1 VCGGGWHWMMMM
13 VDDGGGAGE
22 RARSM
27 KLGESD
33 NMTEV

>member
-1 VCGGGWHWMMMM
+1 MMMM

-22 RARSM
+22 RARGV

>member
-1 VCGGGWHWMMMM
+1 MMMM